1 MTGVLTQIWMPA
13 AIGALIL
20 GTLLGVLRWKF
31 GNSIIVII
39 MVWVALLVEFMATV
53 AYTMGRVGFHLST
66 MAVGFVL
73 GTTAIVGT
81 VTMIYRQVVAP
92 TRELTTLSQ
101 RIALGDLDGE
111 VPATSRT
118 EIGELAAAFKE
129 MMDYLHA
136 VADNANRVAQGDLSL
151 HIEPRSERDTLGHAF
166 IRMADY
172 LEEMA
177 SAARNLAAG
186 NLNIQIAPRSEGDV
200 LGQAFLEMLQSWRE
214 ITSNVSSVSTQLA
227 SSSEELS
234 TMTEEVNTSASQVTE
249 TVQHVAEGAAHQAQ
263 QAERIQQS
271 IHILA
276 NATQRIVHNTRETEA
291 AVEAALHAVNTL
303 RQQMDSLH
311 QRSEGISSITT
322 TVKRF
327 ADQTNL
333 LALNAAIEAAR
344 AGEHGKS
351 FAVVADEV
359 RRLAENSRQA
369 VSQIASLN
377 NQIQDD
383 VQLVLN
389 STSHLRDLVHR
400 TAELARL
407 SAQAAEEQQRENDHV
422 KQAIEDMA
430 SISEEQAASAE
441 EMAAA
446 VEEQMTA
453 TEELATAA
461 QELAQMAATLQH
473 LVEKFKL

>member
-1 MTGVLTQIWMPA
+1 MSAGIYEMWLPA
-13 AIGALIL
+13 
-20 GTLLGVLRWKF
+20 LLGAIILAVMLVILRWRL
-31 GNSIIVII
+31 GPSI
-39 MVWVALLVEFMATV
+39 MVTQMFWVALLIELIANTAYNIGRLGVRVETLIP
-53 AYTMGRVGFHLST
+53 GFTFGAFSIA
-66 MAVGFVL
+66 AV
-73 GTTAIVGT
+73 TWI
-81 VTMIYRQVVAP
+81 IYKQIINPIRD
-92 TRELTTLSQ
+92 LT
-101 RIALGDLDGE
+101 RIAQHISQGQLRGE
-111 VPATSRT
+111 VTYEAKN
-118 EIGELAAAFKE
+118 EIGQLADAYRD
-129 MMDYLHA
+129 MMEYLRQMA
-136 VADNANRVAQGDLSL
+136 QYAENIAQGNLQQSVT
-151 HIEPRSERDTLGHAF
+151 PRSAGDILGNAF
-166 IRMADY
+166 HHMLI
-172 LEEMA
+172 
-177 SAARNLAAG
+177 NL
-186 NLNIQIAPRSEGDV
+186 
-200 LGQAFLEMLQSWRE
+200 RE

>member
-1 MTGVLTQIWMPA
+1 MSAGIYEMWLPA
-13 AIGALIL
+13 ILGAIILGAL
-20 GTLLGVLRWKF
+20 LLILRWRL
-31 GNSIIVII
+31 GPSI
-39 MVWVALLVEFMATV
+39 MVTQMFWVALLIEVIANTAYNMGRLGVRAGTILPGFALGTV
-53 AYTMGRVGFHLST
+53 AISV
-66 MAVGFVL
+66 
-73 GTTAIVGT
+73 
-81 VTMIYRQVVAP
+81 VTWLLYKQIIDP
-92 TRELTTLSQ
+92 IRELT
-101 RIALGDLDGE
+101 RIAHFIAQGKLMGEISYRGNNEIGQLSIAYRDMITYLQEMAHHAERIAAGDLRQP
-111 VPATSRT
+111 VT
-118 EIGELAAAFKE
+118 
-129 MMDYLHA
+129 
-136 VADNANRVAQGDLSL
+136 
-151 HIEPRSERDTLGHAF
+151 PRSPEDILGNAF
-166 IRMADY
+166 QHM
-172 LEEMA
+172 LE
-177 SAARNLAAG
+177 NL
-186 NLNIQIAPRSEGDV
+186 
-200 LGQAFLEMLQSWRE
+200 RE
-214 ITSNVSSVSTQLA
+214 ITSNVASVSTQLA

-263 QAERIQQS
+263 QADHIQQS
-271 IHILA
+271 IRILSD
-276 NATQRIVHNTRETEA
+276 ATQRIVHNTRETEA

-303 RQQMDSLH
+303 RQQMDTLH

-383 VQLVLN
+383 VQLVLS
-389 STSHLRDLVHR
+389 STANLRDLVHH

-407 SAQAAEEQQRENDHV
+407 SAQAAEEQQRENERV
-422 KQAIEDMA
+422 QQAVENMA

-461 QELAQMAATLQH
+461 QELAHMATTLQL
-473 LVEKFKL
+473 LVQKFNV